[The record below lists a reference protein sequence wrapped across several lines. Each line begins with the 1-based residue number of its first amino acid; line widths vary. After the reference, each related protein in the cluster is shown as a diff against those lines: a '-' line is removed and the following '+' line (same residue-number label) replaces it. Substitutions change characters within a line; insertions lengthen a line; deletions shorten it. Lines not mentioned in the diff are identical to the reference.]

1 MQKHHFQRITKKLH
15 PHNKKNDKK
24 SLRYQKNIYLCNV
37 LINTIVLQIKKE
49 KKMKKLVFAVVA
61 FAAISFAATSCD
73 QTKKTEAPVDTTAVE
88 EVVDTTVEEVVDTTT
103 VEEVVEEAAKQ

>member
-1 MQKHHFQRITKKLH
+1 M
-15 PHNKKNDKK
+15 
-24 SLRYQKNIYLCNV
+24 RYQKNIYLCNV

-73 QTKKTEAPVDTTAVE
+73 QTKKTEAPVDSTAVE
-88 EVVDTTVEEVVDTTT
+88 VVDSTVEEVVDTNT
-103 VEEVVEEAAKQ
+103 VEEVVEEVVEAVKE

>member
-1 MQKHHFQRITKKLH
+1 M
-15 PHNKKNDKK
+15 
-24 SLRYQKNIYLCNV
+24 RYQKNIYLCNV

-88 EVVDTTVEEVVDTTT
+88 EVVDTNAVEEVVDSAAA
-103 VEEVVEEAAKQ
+103 VVEEAVEEVKE